1 VLAAVV
7 IDGPGT
13 DSSEPTMRLG
23 PGDVNLDVIEIHSL
37 WDPVVV
43 EVSNVGDEAV
53 EVLVIHRDSVR
64 EHANDGAIDWSAF
77 SDEGIVSLG
86 AGESWQGE
94 VDTPSVFDGHYVLVS
109 HQGNSGV
116 GEVRVS
122 IDYVDDAL
130 IWSALLCSVPSF
142 AIIGWVL
149 GVLRRDS
156 QEVMGEEST

>member
-1 VLAAVV
+1 
-7 IDGPGT
+7 
-13 DSSEPTMRLG
+13 
-23 PGDVNLDVIEIHSL
+23 
-37 WDPVVV
+37 
-43 EVSNVGDEAV
+43 
-53 EVLVIHRDSVR
+53 
-64 EHANDGAIDWSAF
+64 
-77 SDEGIVSLG
+77 
-86 AGESWQGE
+86 
-94 VDTPSVFDGHYVLVS
+94 LVS

-149 GVLRRDS
+149 GELRRDS